1 MEGSKMTE
9 YFVIAVD
16 VCQECNGDGVI
27 QHPAWVRYWERFPP
41 GPQGNG
47 MTVEQIDIVFIY
59 DRDVEWF
66 REQGYRCPGG
76 RLPDEEL
83 PCAECDG
90 AGKVRKEVPLREALE
105 ALTREDM
112 RETERC

>member
-47 MTVEQIDIVFIY
+47 MTVEQ
-59 DRDVEWF
+59 DVEWF
-66 REQGYRCPGG
+66 REQGSLCLGG
-76 RLPDEEL
+76 YLPNEEL
-83 PCAECDG
+83 PCVECDG
-90 AGKVRKEVPLREALE
+90 AGKVRREVLLREALE
-105 ALTREDM
+105 ALMREDIG
-112 RETERC
+112 EIERC